1 MTTATLERVTT
12 AEFLAR
18 ADQDDYEL
26 IDGELKERCMGME
39 AAWVA
44 TQFATRLTNFNNE
57 HRLGTVVGD
66 NTPLQIFGERQTIPR
81 PDGLFVS
88 VERHP
93 SRAPVVGA
101 LRVTPELVIEV
112 VSPSDNAAELMTK
125 VLRYLDAGVDM
136 VWVVYPESRSV
147 HVIRADLTG
156 NVIRPPMNLDGGNIL
171 PGFSHPVA
179 DFFPAPVPE

>member
-66 NTPLQIFGERQTIPR
+66 NTPLQIFGERQT
-81 PDGLFVS
+81 
-88 VERHP
+88 
-93 SRAPVVGA
+93 
-101 LRVTPELVIEV
+101 
-112 VSPSDNAAELMTK
+112 
-125 VLRYLDAGVDM
+125 
-136 VWVVYPESRSV
+136 RSE
-147 HVIRADLTG
+147 HC
-156 NVIRPPMNLDGGNIL
+156 PP
-171 PGFSHPVA
+171 SHPVRSRSGYRRGRCCRSTPRNRLMPKKSTTAAVIASKPNKNLCRVIKEIILDFQPA
-179 DFFPAPVPE
+179 DL